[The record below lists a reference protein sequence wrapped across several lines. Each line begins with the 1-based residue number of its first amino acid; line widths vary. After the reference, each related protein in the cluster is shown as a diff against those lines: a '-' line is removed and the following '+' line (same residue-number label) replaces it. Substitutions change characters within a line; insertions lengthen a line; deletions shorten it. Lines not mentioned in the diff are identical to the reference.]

1 MIESAFKTT
10 VKNMM
15 RWQYVLGFLLV
26 WATLTA
32 VNLHW
37 LIDDSYL
44 KMFLDVSSLGVSQKI
59 PLAFSLKDP
68 GYFLL
73 QNIMSGLISFK
84 VFFGLLIFLC
94 LALKFSALV
103 EVNPNVGIL
112 DVLPYFLVLGFL
124 HEGIQIRIALALSI
138 SLWAIVLLANNQRM
152 LAFLILLLA
161 CTFHISAATFFLV
174 FAVVTLYNQ
183 FGRAILAI
191 GLVVT
196 VVLAYTN
203 IVPDLLLQVG
213 VATNARFLHYS
224 QGSVLATQN
233 KTGLFQYFFLFVS
246 FLTGFIWV
254 FYKKTTEVWG
264 NLKNIAVTSGLLA
277 VSVLQVFRFNVV
289 VSSRLADLLLLPV
302 VLVMG
307 ATLSQLKLKRRYWLL
322 LSVAG
327 ILFLY
332 CAARA
337 YVSFNQ
343 APLTYR
349 SIF

>member
-1 MIESAFKTT
+1 
-10 VKNMM
+10 MM
-15 RWQYVLGFLLV
+15 RWQYLLGFLLV

-44 KMFLDVSSLGVSQKI
+44 KMFLDASSLGISQKL
-59 PLAFSLKDP
+59 PLAFTLKDP

-84 VFFGLLIFLC
+84 IFFGLLIFLC

-103 EVNPNVGIL
+103 EVNPNVKIL
-112 DVLPYFLVLGFL
+112 DIIPYFLVLGFL

-138 SLWAIVLLANNQRM
+138 ALWAIIFFAKKQGL

-161 CTFHISAATFFLV
+161 CSFHISAATFLLV
-174 FAVVTLYNQ
+174 FA
-183 FGRAILAI
+183 
-191 GLVVT
+191 LVVAYRRFGCP
-196 VVLAYTN
+196 VFLIGVIISAVLVFTN
-203 IVPDLLLQVG
+203 IVPELLIKIG
-213 VATNARFLHYS
+213 IATNARFLAYS
-224 QGSVLATQN
+224 QESVIQVQN
-233 KTGLFQYFFLFVS
+233 KTGLFHYYFLFIS

-254 FYKKTTEVWG
+254 FYKKTNEVWG
-264 NLKNIAVTSGLLA
+264 NLKITAIASGSLA
-277 VSVLQVFRFNVV
+277 VAILHVFHFNVV

-302 VLVMG
+302 LLVLG
-307 ATLSQLKLKRRYWLL
+307 ATLSQLKQERRYWVFIAMLI
-322 LSVAG
+322 
-327 ILFLY
+327 ILILY

-343 APLTYR
+343 GPLTYR
-349 SIF
+349 NIF